1 MTTGSLK
8 FLSLLLVIAAG
19 GGVAWQAQRG
29 IQNPLLSAQSSTDE
43 GEDDSTSEAT
53 EDESPE
59 DLLADS
65 EPESQSEQPRPRQI
79 AANWEENPRES
90 ADTAQLPHSI
100 PSKFQRSP
108 DPAKSLGA
116 PIPVRTAALPNED
129 SNEADETSESDPFS
143 NAEPTPIADDS
154 RGKLPTLI
162 PEPESAEDDAPVMEA
177 AAEDNES
184 DPFGESNSPVLL
196 IGNEEEKPKH
206 SRRRATIAAEEPAQD
221 SEPASTE
228 DDPFAGAAPPEM
240 GEAQP
245 TEMPPSLEP
254 LDFGSKPDES
264 DPSIAIPSEDPPE
277 KKPSRAPKQAVPNHD
292 AVEDAFGGDPSAQKP
307 QPELGSSKSIEL
319 PADDFRDEPK
329 SKEKPIPSRRSSPR
343 GNEPP
348 AEKTP
353 RLLPVPENK
362 NQDDFP
368 PLPDDLDGGAPPEL
382 DDSSPKSPRGKSHP
396 NDLIGDGTPDQSA
409 PKGLQQP
416 RLTIEK
422 IAPKRALLGQP
433 LVYSVVVKNAGSAEA
448 HQVTVED
455 RIPKGT
461 TLEGTSP
468 RAEMVDK
475 RLIWKLGTLKPDEQ
489 KKISIKVIP
498 HEQGPIGSV
507 AKVNFVAEITAEI
520 EVTAPQI
527 LVSVESPSQVRLG
540 DKLHLVFKV
549 RNAGRA
555 DAENIVIR
563 NVIPEGLRHPAGA
576 DLEYALGKLASQ
588 ETQEIKLDLIATKNG
603 SCVNKMVIT
612 GDGGIH
618 VEEETP
624 VEVVGEQLLLTR
636 TGKNRLYV
644 DKPAVF
650 TSTIANEGTAP
661 AGKVMVAE
669 IIPVGFEFVSAS
681 DNGKFDPSTR
691 AVTWSVGPI
700 APGEELKISTRLT
713 PKHLGDHR
721 ATVTVTGPAG
731 SVATVDAQMNVDGF
745 PAVAVDSKS
754 DTRLISIG
762 EKAKIR
768 ISCKNQGT
776 AAAKNVVLTAQ
787 LPPELRLV
795 NGQGQTGWKQDGN
808 LVTFEPLASLDP
820 GEMVTFDVQVAGE
833 QEGDTRIEL
842 QISADHLNRP
852 LHRDETIRVAP
863 EAE

>member
-8 FLSLLLVIAAG
+8 LISLLLVIAAG

-29 IQNPLLSAQSSTDE
+29 IQNPLLTAQSSADE
-43 GEDDSTSEAT
+43 STDDSPAGAT
-53 EDESPE
+53 DDESPE

-65 EPESQSEQPRPRQI
+65 EPEPQPEQPRPRQI

-90 ADTAQLPHSI
+90 ADTAQLPQTI

-116 PIPVRTAALPNED
+116 PIPVRTASLPSD
-129 SNEADETSESDPFS
+129 DADEAEETSESDPFS
-143 NAEPTPIADDS
+143 NAEPTPIANDT
-154 RGKLPTLI
+154 RGKLPTLV
-162 PEPESAEDDAPVMEA
+162 PEPESADDEA
-177 AAEDNES
+177 
-184 DPFGESNSPVLL
+184 DPFEGSSSPVLL
-196 IGNEEEKPKH
+196 IGGKKESPPA
-206 SRRRATIAAEEPAQD
+206 RRRATVAAEEAD
-221 SEPASTE
+221 AEPTE
-228 DDPFAGAAPPEM
+228 DDPFAGAAPPDLDD
-240 GEAQP
+240 AQP
-245 TEMPPSLEP
+245 TELPPALEP
-254 LDFGSKPDES
+254 LDFGSSPDDTDS
-264 DPSIAIPSEDPPE
+264 SIAIPPNDAQE
-277 KKPSRAPKQAVPNHD
+277 KPPSRTPKRSEPRRDSVD
-292 AVEDAFGGDPSAQKP
+292 EVFGVDPSAEEP
-307 QPELGSSKSIEL
+307 QPESGGSKSIEL
-319 PADDFRDEPK
+319 PADDFGAEPK
-329 SKEKPIPSRRSSPR
+329 SKATPIPSRRSSPR
-343 GNEPP
+343 GTEPS

-353 RLLPVPENK
+353 RLLPVPDNK

-368 PLPDDLDGGAPPEL
+368 PLPADLDGGAPPDLEEAA
-382 DDSSPKSPRGKSHP
+382 PKSPRGESSPH
-396 NDLIGDGTPDQSA
+396 DLIGDGTPDQSA

-422 IAPKRALLGQP
+422 IAPKQALLGQP
-433 LVYSVVVKNAGSAEA
+433 LVYSVVVKNAGSADA

-455 RIPKGT
+455 RIPRGT

-527 LVSVESPSQVRLG
+527 LVSVDSPSQVRLG

-576 DLEYALGKLASQ
+576 DLEYALGKLPSQ
-588 ETQEIKLDLIATKNG
+588 ESREITLDLIATKNG

-644 DKPAVF
+644 DKTAVF
-650 TSTIANEGTAP
+650 TSTIANEGTAS

-681 DNGKFDPSTR
+681 DNGRFDPSTR

-700 APGEELKISTRLT
+700 APGEELKVSTKLT

-731 SVATVDAQMNVDGF
+731 SVATVDAQLKVDGF

-776 AAAKNVVLTAQ
+776 AAAKNVVLSAQ

-795 NGQGQTGWKQDGN
+795 NGEGQTGWKQDGN

-852 LHRDETIRVAP
+852 LRRDETIRVAP